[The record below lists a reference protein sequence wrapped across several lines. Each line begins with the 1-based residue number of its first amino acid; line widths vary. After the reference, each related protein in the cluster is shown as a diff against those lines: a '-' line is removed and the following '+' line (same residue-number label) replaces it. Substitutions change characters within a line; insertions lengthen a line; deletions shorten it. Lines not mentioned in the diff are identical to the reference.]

1 VKVSN
6 YKKIIDKADVVSFDI
21 FDTLI
26 KRDVSNPHIVFDI
39 VNAEF
44 FNQTFELN
52 SAFRIDRVVAESKA
66 RKKSKKE
73 EINLD
78 DIYSYMISFSE
89 EEKVKLKEIEK
100 QSEINVCVPNT
111 PVVELYKYAK
121 AKGKTIIISTDM
133 YLCRNT
139 ITGILKKANILDFD
153 KIYISSEID
162 KTKRRG
168 TMYREIK
175 KDNPDARIVHVGDN
189 KKSDYFKAKEN
200 KLNAILIET
209 ETSYLRYSKLSESP
223 ILSSF
228 INNRI
233 KNDNNW
239 YYQFGFETFGP
250 ILAGF
255 TKWLSNELKI
265 KNYDKIFFLSRDG
278 SIMMKA
284 FEIMCIDVEIP
295 YTYLYGSRRG
305 YIVPSLQSY
314 SSITEMLQNVFTGK
328 IFTINDLLPKLGLSR
343 DILTEEQ
350 KRVTERIFN
359 GLDEMYAD
367 NEALK
372 LLKKLENQVIENSKV
387 EFERIGKYLKQNDFS
402 GNIAIIDI
410 GWFGNIQ
417 HALSRIIGDKAQITG
432 YYIGIHPKSKQVES
446 EKLNGF
452 LFEKGKNEE
461 FQRIIQSFSNIF
473 ELLFTSDEGTLI
485 NFYEKKDGI
494 VAPNLADFEYS
505 DTNELELIRNI
516 QKGALDFVKAFS
528 DFEYSEFV
536 DVSEV
541 KVFSAIK
548 NFAIKPKMED
558 VLRFGDLSFADGEVS
573 NYIAKPKSFLNYI
586 VKPKSFIYDMKKSW
600 QAGFFLR
607 LFKIPFP
614 YYSLTEKIKR
624 VRRDKKIGVRSE

>member
-1 VKVSN
+1 
-6 YKKIIDKADVVSFDI
+6 
-21 FDTLI
+21 
-26 KRDVSNPHIVFDI
+26 
-39 VNAEF
+39 
-44 FNQTFELN
+44 
-52 SAFRIDRVVAESKA
+52 
-66 RKKSKKE
+66 
-73 EINLD
+73 
-78 DIYSYMISFSE
+78 
-89 EEKVKLKEIEK
+89 
-100 QSEINVCVPNT
+100 
-111 PVVELYKYAK
+111 
-121 AKGKTIIISTDM
+121 M